1 MKKVINNR
9 CAKVR
14 NKLTYNKIG
23 AKINFN
29 KSK

>member
-9 CAKVR
+9 CVKVR
-14 NKLTYNKIG
+14 KELIYNKIG

>member
-9 CAKVR
+9 CVKVH
-14 NKLTYNKIG
+14 NELTYNKIG
-23 AKINFN
+23 AKTNFN